1 LFLLHHGEAKERTT
15 RRIQKQQAGILD
27 DLPVAWC
34 YDDGQGEFN
43 IDATI
48 QRGRTQEYATRDSV
62 IQCALDGADPDEEV
76 SLEDEAEYDSDRVLR
91 LLTCRGW
98 LDVEEFIR
106 DKQGNYPSDDNEDG
120 DSSIGKTRLAGM
132 SSFVSKKMLVRGTY
146 GEP

>member
-1 LFLLHHGEAKERTT
+1 VRLGYDPFLTANIFAYALQIYPAGLVVILLQRHH
-15 RRIQKQQAGILD
+15 
-27 DLPVAWC
+27 V
-34 YDDGQGEFN
+34 
-43 IDATI
+43 
-48 QRGRTQEYATRDSV
+48 S
-62 IQCALDGADPDEEV
+62 DEEV
-76 SLEDEAEYDSDRVLR
+76 SLEDEAQYDSDRVLR

-106 DKQGNYPSDDNEDG
+106 DKQGNYPSDDDEDG